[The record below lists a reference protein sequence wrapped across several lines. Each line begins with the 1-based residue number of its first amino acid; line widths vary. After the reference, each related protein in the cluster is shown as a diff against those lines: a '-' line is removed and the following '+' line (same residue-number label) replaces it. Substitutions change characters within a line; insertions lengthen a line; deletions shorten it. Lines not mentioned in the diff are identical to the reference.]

1 MIEGAREEMMIRETK
16 RSPERVE
23 SLKVEQKDNVTVEW
37 REKFRVSKVTGSAK
51 DTK

>member
-16 RSPERVE
+16 RSPEHIE
-23 SLKVEQKDNVTVEW
+23 SLKVKKKDNVTVEW
-37 REKFRVSKVTGSAK
+37 REKFRVLKVTGSAN